1 IDVIDGLTKVWTILG
16 NFHTNEV
23 FENYVSIDRPQSSN
37 EKGLKSYD
45 EITFMTRPQQEGGN
59 GGPQK
64 EFKVLIKR
72 KIRLFGQ
79 NILGEIM

>member
-1 IDVIDGLTKVWTILG
+1 MSVDAFFECQEECLFFIDVIDGLGKMWKILG

-45 EITFMTRPQQEGGN
+45 EITFM
-59 GGPQK
+59 
-64 EFKVLIKR
+64 
-72 KIRLFGQ
+72 
-79 NILGEIM
+79 